1 MTKLT
6 ASGYFDESPR
16 WALDGNAVVF
26 GSERY
31 GMRNHA
37 SWGSQGD
44 VMIAFLNRDAYDR
57 YRLSPEDYEL
67 LKETEKANKKKGSKE
82 KTDSAAAKTITIDR
96 DGIRDRIVRLTPAS
110 ASIYDFAITPTA
122 QASTS

>member
-44 VMIAFLNRDAYDR
+44 VMTYSSTATPTTATAFH
-57 YRLSPEDYEL
+57 PEDYEL
-67 LKETEKANKKKGSKE
+67 LKAESQQEKGEQGK
-82 KTDSAAAKTITIDR
+82 DR
-96 DGIRDRIVRLTPAS
+96 QRCCKDHHNRPRR
-110 ASIYDFAITPTA
+110 
-122 QASTS
+122 